1 MNTEKTKAT
10 GNESSSEEYDSEPEN
25 LQYKIVVLG
34 NGTVGKTS
42 IIMRLCEDHFGKSY
56 K

>member
-1 MNTEKTKAT
+1 MVDTAKKDSPQA
-10 GNESSSEEYDSEPEN
+10 SSSEEEEEPEN

-42 IIMRLCEDHFGKSY
+42 IISRFCEDQFARSY